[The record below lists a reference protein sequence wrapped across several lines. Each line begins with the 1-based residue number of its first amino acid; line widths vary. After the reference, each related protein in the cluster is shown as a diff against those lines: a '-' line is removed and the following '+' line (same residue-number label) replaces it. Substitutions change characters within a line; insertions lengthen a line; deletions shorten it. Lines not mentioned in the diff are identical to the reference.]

1 MKPEWITRA
10 IAQWQKLAPRERRRA
25 TGAGIILLLVFA
37 YAGLWL
43 PFQRDLA
50 RLRQLVPAE
59 SERLVWMRTQAA
71 QVGALRARVPLAQ
84 SPGDLPA
91 FVERSATAYGIR
103 AHITRL
109 EPDGATAIRLTV
121 ANIGFND
128 LVRWLDELQQ
138 QGGLRVEQAGIEAQ
152 PAPGVVEASLLL
164 RTASR

>member
-10 IAQWQKLAPRERRRA
+10 IDQWRRLAPRERRRV
-25 TGAGIILLLVFA
+25 TGAGVVLLLVLA

-71 QVGALRARVPLAQ
+71 QVGALRVHASPAQ

-91 FVERSATAYGIR
+91 FVERSATAFGIR
-103 AHITRL
+103 AQITGL
-109 EPDGATAIRLTV
+109 EPEGDTAIRLTI

-138 QGGLRVEQAGIEAQ
+138 QGGLRVEQASIEAQ